1 MSAKV
6 LRPLFKLNQEP
17 ALPHALVNRGCHS
30 TPVLCEM
37 HGHRPGGK
45 EQKGIRAGALGA
57 RLQVC
62 RAHTRWWHSPWGPQA
77 GLRVSAAHPRRTL
90 STKPPPPLP
99 PPWPMG
105 TRHQWCSVLEPG
117 GPGAWE
123 PWEVNPETVP
133 LTPGAPSGSGGA
145 GPCSPATAGLP
156 VSGSTG
162 FLRNRLPCVLG
173 SGSGLKNA
181 VPREV

>member
-37 HGHRPGGK
+37 DGHRPGGK

-62 RAHTRWWHSPWGPQA
+62 RAHTRWGRSPWGPQV
-77 GLRVSAAHPRRTL
+77 GLRVSPTLDAHSPPSLPRLYRL
-90 STKPPPPLP
+90 R
-99 PPWPMG
+99 G
-105 TRHQWCSVLEPG
+105 QWDEAPVVF
-117 GPGAWE
+117 GP
-123 PWEVNPETVP
+123 
-133 LTPGAPSGSGGA
+133 
-145 GPCSPATAGLP
+145 
-156 VSGSTG
+156 
-162 FLRNRLPCVLG
+162 
-173 SGSGLKNA
+173 
-181 VPREV
+181 